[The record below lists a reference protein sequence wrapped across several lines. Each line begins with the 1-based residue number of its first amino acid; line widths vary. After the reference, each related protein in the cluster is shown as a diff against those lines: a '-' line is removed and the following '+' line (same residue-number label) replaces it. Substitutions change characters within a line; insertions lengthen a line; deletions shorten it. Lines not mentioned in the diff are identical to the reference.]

1 MLHPVFSFFNG
12 CEGVGGCMYGCLPC
26 CKTRPKGA
34 ARRTG
39 TSCQATAATKSCTHP
54 KKLRKAGA
62 SCQATAATKTCTHPK
77 GSAKRD
83 LYAKPTASRET
94 AQLWG
99 SCVAREARSPKGG
112 LILLAVSRMYKS
124 RFAEHAATTLPH
136 PQLRRFTACSGFR
149 IEVYLRHTPCTL
161 NYCFPIVRH
170 FYRISSNLGL

>member
-94 AQLWG
+94 AQLW
-99 SCVAREARSPKGG
+99 VYAAPRPLFREAGLTHPLCSKERQHGG
-112 LILLAVSRMYKS
+112 T
-124 RFAEHAATTLPH
+124 ECHATH
-136 PQLRRFTACSGFR
+136 PSAAAQGAHG
-149 IEVYLRHTPCTL
+149 
-161 NYCFPIVRH
+161 
-170 FYRISSNLGL
+170 